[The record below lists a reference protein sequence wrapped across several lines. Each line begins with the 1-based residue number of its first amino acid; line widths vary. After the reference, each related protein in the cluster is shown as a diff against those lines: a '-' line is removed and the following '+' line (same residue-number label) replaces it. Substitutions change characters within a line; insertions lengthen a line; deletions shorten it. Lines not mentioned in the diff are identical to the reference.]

1 MPVMAIM
8 MRHISIFINT
18 SNFEIQINDDI
29 SPLMNFVKVFFF
41 LLQKNGTKHKMI
53 GAKEYSSSIQ

>member
-1 MPVMAIM
+1 M
-8 MRHISIFINT
+8 MRDISIFINT
-18 SNFEIQINDDI
+18 SNFEIQINADI
-29 SPLMNFVKVFFF
+29 FPLMNFVKVFFF